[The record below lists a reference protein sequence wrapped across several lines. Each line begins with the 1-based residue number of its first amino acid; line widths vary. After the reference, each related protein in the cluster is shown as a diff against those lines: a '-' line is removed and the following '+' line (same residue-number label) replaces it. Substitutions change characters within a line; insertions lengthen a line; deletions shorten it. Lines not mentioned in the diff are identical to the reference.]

1 MRRIGTRSRIAIVPR
16 PRRFDE
22 QHLLDAAQ
30 ELFWVRGYERTT
42 LDDVAR
48 ASGVGNG
55 SIYAAYGSKLGLFVA
70 VLDRYCAGR
79 VAFVEQVLAERSD
92 DFEAAVEHY
101 LEAIVADC
109 VSYEDRRGCLM
120 LNSIAEVAPH
130 HPAVAELV
138 QRAIAR
144 MNAAMTARVAAA
156 VEDGAIRLPPEQL
169 APLGAHL
176 VLVSQGIIHLSR
188 VGVPPEH
195 LRAVAASARHLSSL
209 LAAA

>member
-1 MRRIGTRSRIAIVPR
+1 MRRFTPRPRLCCVPR

-22 QHLLDAAQ
+22 QQLLDAAQ
-30 ELFWVRGYERTT
+30 ELFWVHGFERTT
-42 LDDVAR
+42 VEDVAR

-55 SIYAAYGSKLGLFVA
+55 SIYAAYSSKVGLFVA

-79 VAFVEQVLAERSD
+79 VAFVEQVVADRSGS
-92 DFEAAVEHY
+92 FEDAVERY

-109 VSYEDRRGCLM
+109 VSHEDRRGCLM
-120 LNSIAEVAPH
+120 LNSIAEVAPR
-130 HPAVAELV
+130 HPAVAALV
-138 QRAIAR
+138 EGAIAR
-144 MNAAMTARVAAA
+144 MDAAMTARVEAA
-156 VEDGAIRLPPEQL
+156 VADGDIDLAPERI

-188 VGVPPEH
+188 VGVPAER

-209 LAAA
+209 LAA